1 MKIGSVSNAATF
13 KGAQE
18 TSAVTAPNDKKDIK
32 EVIKDNKGKI
42 ALGLSALAAV
52 GIAAVAI
59 TRGKKVSVPNV
70 SSEVSPE
77 ILSEVPSKLSIDDFR
92 KIGKFDKGSATVNGK
107 PFSGIID
114 VTNKRG
120 KYVLEYA
127 DGALK
132 SSTKYFDGGEFNG
145 YKIGLKPYSKKV
157 YTEKD
162 GVRTMEIFYFDYSQK
177 NVERWVPG
185 SKTIITDNKIIKE
198 HTDLSGEILQD
209 IVEKQQDGYWKKTFQ
224 EMIPDPDFQ
233 HANYERSYIATKD
246 VVGNII
252 AKKPVYTPK
261 SHISSQ
267 ETVLKQANKY
277 VDKDGNSVVETLK
290 NGKLYARQTTKIA
303 DDGSRQIAV
312 EYFDDGS
319 KDYKKVIDIAK
330 DGKRKESET
339 GKRFISL

>member
-1 MKIGSVSNAATF
+1 MSVNSVSSPAFQPMQNTN
-13 KGAQE
+13 G
-18 TSAVTAPNDKKDIK
+18 TTNSIDSKKDIK

-59 TRGKKVSVPNV
+59 SRGKKVP
-70 SSEVSPE
+70 SE
-77 ILSEVPSKLSIDDFR
+77 LSIDDFK
-92 KIGKFDKGSATVNGK
+92 KIGKFDKGTATVKGK
-107 PFSGIID
+107 PFSGIIN

-120 KYVLEYA
+120 NYALEYT
-127 DGALK
+127 DGALR
-132 SSTKYFDGGEFNG
+132 SSTFSLDGEVP
-145 YKIGLKPYSKKV
+145 KSKKV
-157 YTEKD
+157 YSEKD
-162 GVRTMEIFYFDYSQK
+162 GTKVVQYFGYIYDLKADKNGQK
-177 NVERWVPG
+177 VVNLGWNPTG
-185 SKTIITDNKIIKE
+185 KKIITSDSKVVKE

-209 IVEKQQDGYWKKTFQ
+209 IVEKQQDGSWKKTFQ

-233 HANYERSYIATKD
+233 HANYRRSYIATKD

-252 AKKPVYTPK
+252 AKKSVYTPK

-277 VDKDGNSVVETLK
+277 VDKDGSSVVETLK

-330 DGKRKESET
+330 DGERKESEI
-339 GKRFISL
+339 GERFISL